1 MLADL
6 FDPAFADSVARI
18 AAPILLA
25 SLGGAIC
32 HRAGVFNIALEGFI
46 LMGAFAAVLGSF
58 MLGHVFWGVLCAI
71 VAGIFMGLI
80 FAEFHLR
87 RPGDAI
93 VVSIALNLI
102 GLGLTTYL
110 LRSVLGVSGVFQN
123 EAIGKITEIKLPL
136 IENLPLIGSFLS
148 GQSILFYLAIFLVF
162 FLHYIYSKHKI
173 GFWMRAA
180 GENPLAL
187 KTTGI
192 KPTPVKLL
200 ALVLCGACCGLAGA
214 QLSVS
219 NVSLFVENM
228 SAGRGWIAVV
238 IVLVTNGRPIP
249 LLGLVLLFGF
259 VDSLSLRLQGF
270 GFPQQFT
277 EMMPYVASL
286 IALIFVSIRR
296 MKDLISMRG
305 YDNG

>member
-1 MLADL
+1 
-6 FDPAFADSVARI
+6 
-18 AAPILLA
+18 
-25 SLGGAIC
+25 
-32 HRAGVFNIALEGFI
+32 
-46 LMGAFAAVLGSF
+46 MGAFAAVLGTF
-58 MLGHVFWGVLCAI
+58 ILGHVFWGVLSAI
-71 VAGIFMGLI
+71 LAGVFMGLL

-110 LRSVLGVSGVFQN
+110 LRAVLGVSGVFQD
-123 EAIGKITEIKLPL
+123 EALGKIIEINIPL
-136 IENLPLIGSFLS
+136 IESLPFLGSFLS
-148 GQSILFYLAIFLVF
+148 GQSILFYISIFLVF
-162 FLHYIYSKHKI
+162 ILHYIYSRHKL

-187 KTTGI
+187 KTVGI
-192 KPTPVKLL
+192 KPVPVKLL
-200 ALVLCGACCGLAGA
+200 ALVLCGICCGLAGA
-214 QLSVS
+214 QLSIS

-277 EMMPYVASL
+277 EMMPYIASL

-296 MKDLISMRG
+296 MRNLVGMRG